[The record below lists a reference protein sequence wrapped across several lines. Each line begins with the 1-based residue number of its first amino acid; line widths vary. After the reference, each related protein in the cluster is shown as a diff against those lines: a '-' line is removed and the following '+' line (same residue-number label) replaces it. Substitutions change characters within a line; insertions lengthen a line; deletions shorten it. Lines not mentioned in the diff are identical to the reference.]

1 MLPKRVSMGLTIDVR
16 YIEGGKST
24 RAVIINEIRGSAYP
38 SGTTKFKSNR
48 RLRRGWCHKIQDKR
62 VICRRQNRR

>member
-1 MLPKRVSMGLTIDVR
+1 MLPKRVSMGLTIGMR

-38 SGTTKFKSNR
+38 SGTKTFKSNR

-62 VICRRQNRR
+62 VICQGQNWR